1 MTDIVKKATIRN
13 APFWVCLAI
22 SIGLII
28 AGFVVPPT
36 GEIDGSVLTA
46 TGILFAFA
54 TLWVVWN
61 AMKLGVDAK
70 LIHGNTTLAIGD
82 LDNQPTTLQDD
93 EAEID

>member
-1 MTDIVKKATIRN
+1 MTDIVKKATVRN
-13 APFWVCLAI
+13 IPFWVCLAI
-22 SIGLII
+22 SVGLII

-61 AMKLGVDAK
+61 AMKMGVDAK
-70 LIHGNTTLAIGD
+70 LIHGNTTLTVGD
-82 LDNQPTTLQDD
+82 INATPTPQDD
-93 EAEID
+93 ETEID